1 VEAKFQIA
9 VGIVSIMNSIVRMN
23 ILQITITASLA
34 LRCQQKRNLAKSR
47 IIHQKTTTNGEMN
60 MKMSDVFE
68 LPLFAKNHEVGSR
81 CSIYEGRGVT
91 VASSFYANQLQSYEL
106 ICKAVNSHDRLTS
119 ENARLRDMLKRLTS
133 HDNCRKDVIH
143 LMSEADSLIQELEK
157 GDE

>member
-1 VEAKFQIA
+1 
-9 VGIVSIMNSIVRMN
+9 
-23 ILQITITASLA
+23 
-34 LRCQQKRNLAKSR
+34 
-47 IIHQKTTTNGEMN
+47 

-91 VASSFYANQLQSYEL
+91 VASSFYANQLQSYEF

-119 ENARLRDMLKRLTS
+119 DVERLTLEKLAEVNARHYEVESLKKKNARLLECLRALLYSDIYADAEGCYEISKEDTDEVAAAKQLLT
-133 HDNCRKDVIH
+133 
-143 LMSEADSLIQELEK
+143 ELEK